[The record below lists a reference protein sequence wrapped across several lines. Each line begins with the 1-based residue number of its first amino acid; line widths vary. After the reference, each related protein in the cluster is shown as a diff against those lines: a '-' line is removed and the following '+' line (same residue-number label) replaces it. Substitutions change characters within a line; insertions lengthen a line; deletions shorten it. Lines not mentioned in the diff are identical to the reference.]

1 MVFHPLRNSFSGC
14 FAIVFLLWL
23 VVMAT
28 AGLWMWEIGN
38 AFLMR
43 GRLYKEPPP
52 ILDIKAES
60 QYDARHYHCI
70 GTSAVPEKL
79 LSSEENWRCFWYS
92 GFKIKGCTWPFLCSR
107 WWRLVWIIHTD
118 SWRQLYNI
126 GLRPLIRFGGFLPV
140 YASNNIP
147 FHIRNI
153 LLYTDFNTMWILK
166 IAPNITFNWL

>member
-70 GTSAVPEKL
+70 GTSAVPERL
-79 LSSEENWRCFWYS
+79 L
-92 GFKIKGCTWPFLCSR
+92 
-107 WWRLVWIIHTD
+107 II
-118 SWRQLYNI
+118 
-126 GLRPLIRFGGFLPV
+126 FGGELKMFLIFRIQNQRLHV
-140 YASNNIP
+140 TISLFSVVEVGVNYS
-147 FHIRNI
+147 H
-153 LLYTDFNTMWILK
+153 
-166 IAPNITFNWL
+166 